1 MIKFFIRFLFLC
13 ILLAPFEAEALKM
26 GKIKVKIP
34 GGKKNPT
41 GMLIK
46 ALTAIPKQVIEF
58 SKLAAAANVTIATIR
73 MASSNPKTPPD
84 QLQAMSLQLDE
95 LVNNIQAKIVTFKKM
110 PVILTLDK
118 LSETCGSPMM
128 SAAMAAPYI
137 GTAVAG
143 LCGKIA
149 TVDLKVDM
157 LLGRAEFLLANA
169 LTAKEAMFARM
180 NAAQAAGVS
189 GMMQGAMP
197 AGVSGMMQGA
207 MPGGVPGMMQ
217 GGAMPGGMVPP
228 GMPNPKQ
235 FIDNGMPNEDSQYGA
250 DVGG

>member
-1 MIKFFIRFLFLC
+1 MSKFFIRFLFLC
-13 ILLAPFEAEALKM
+13 ILLAPFEAEAFKIRKLK
-26 GKIKVKIP
+26 IKIP

-46 ALTAIPKQVIEF
+46 ALTDIPKKVIEF
-58 SKLAAAANVTIATIR
+58 GKLAAAANVTIAKIR
-73 MASSNPKTPPD
+73 MASSNPNTPPA

-95 LVNNIQAKIVTFKKM
+95 LVNNIQAKIVAFRKT
-110 PVILTLDK
+110 PIIVTLDK
-118 LSETCGSPMM
+118 LSEKCGSPMM

-180 NAAQAAGVS
+180 SAAQAG
-189 GMMQGAMP
+189 
-197 AGVSGMMQGA
+197 GVSGMMQGA
-207 MPGGVPGMMQ
+207 MPGGVPGMVNAAQAGGVPGMIQ
-217 GGAMPGGMVPP
+217 GAMPGGMVSP
-228 GMPNPKQ
+228 GMQNPKQ
-235 FIDNGMPNEDSQYGA
+235 FIGNSQYGPE
-250 DVGG
+250 VGG